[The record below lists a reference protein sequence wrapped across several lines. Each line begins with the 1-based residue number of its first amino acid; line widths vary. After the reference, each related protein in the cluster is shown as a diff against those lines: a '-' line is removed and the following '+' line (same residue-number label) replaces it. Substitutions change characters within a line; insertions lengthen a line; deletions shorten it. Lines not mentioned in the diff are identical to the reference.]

1 MIQSGKTEN
10 RPNRTESIVDLD
22 VKHQNKT
29 NKQNLEFQAQVYSEE
44 MPQQRKRWS
53 IIEKDFIDILLA

>member
-44 MPQQRKRWS
+44 MPQQRKR
-53 IIEKDFIDILLA
+53 